1 MRNYKKLCR
10 QLALALAFST
20 GAAGFVPSSLAA
32 EAPAVSGIKAA
43 AAESANTVYLTLQ
56 EALAMAAK
64 NNRDIHL
71 AEYARD
77 LARWQRSEARRN
89 HGLKVTVDGRAG
101 RIDGKAYESAR
112 PATGLKY
119 DHDYTGTAT
128 ASFPIFTG
136 GKLENSIKAA
146 DYNYDAATLTE
157 EATKQT
163 IRQVTTAAYY
173 GVLHCFNLV
182 KVNSDSVETLREHQ
196 KNVDAAY
203 AVGTVAKNDVLRSQV
218 QLANAEQSFTNALN
232 DFYVAVSQLNN
243 IIGLP
248 TANDTR
254 PTDEMVYRG
263 YDLQLDKCLEY
274 ALTHRPDGIAAQRK
288 AKAARYA
295 LSAEKGGAL
304 PEIALVASRSV
315 AGESIDSRDHDSGDN
330 WFAGVSASWNVF
342 DNGVTRAKV
351 KQAKAQYQQA
361 LESALQQEEN
371 IRLEVRE
378 AFLNMT
384 AAERNII
391 TAGKAVEQAEEDYKI
406 ASLRYENGIGTH
418 IDVMDAEDNLN
429 RSRTNYA
436 VALYSYNIGKA
447 ELDRA
452 MGIAV
457 DLDVNAYIM
466 DERAVPL
473 KNTKYRDAKKQAGYE
488 SAVEEVPDGAKETG
502 TMESAVS
509 VSGRTMGWPA
519 AAPNENP
526 RG

>member
-1 MRNYKKLCR
+1 MRNYKRLCR

-20 GAAGFVPSSLAA
+20 GAVCFAPSSFAMETQA
-32 EAPAVSGIKAA
+32 SREIEEAA
-43 AAESANTVYLTLQ
+43 AKSSNTVYLTLE
-56 EALAMAAK
+56 EALAMAEK

-77 LARWQRSEARRN
+77 LARWQRSEIRRT
-89 HGLKVTVDGRAG
+89 HGLKVTLEGRGG
-101 RIDGKAYESAR
+101 RIDGKAYDSAR
-112 PATGLKY
+112 IIGGQKY
-119 DHDYTGTAT
+119 DHDYSGTAT
-128 ASFPIFTG
+128 ATFPIFTG
-136 GKLENSIKAA
+136 GKLEKSIKAA
-146 DYNYDAATLTE
+146 DYNYDAANLTA

-163 IRQVTTAAYY
+163 IRQATTAAYY

-232 DFYVAVSQLNN
+232 DFYVAVSKLNN

-274 ALTHRPDGIAAQRK
+274 ALSHRPDGIAARRK

-304 PEIALVASRSV
+304 PEISLVATRSV
-315 AGESIDSRDHDSGDN
+315 AGEKIDSRDHESGDN

-342 DNGVTRAKV
+342 DNGITRAKV

-361 LESALQQEEN
+361 LETALQQEEN

-378 AFLNMT
+378 AFLDMT

-391 TAGKAVEQAEEDYKI
+391 TAGKAVEQAKEDFKI

-429 RSRTNYA
+429 KSRTNYA
-436 VALYSYNIGKA
+436 VALYNYNIGKA

-457 DLDVNAYIM
+457 DLDVNAYIN
-466 DERAVPL
+466 DEHAVPL
-473 KNTKYRDAKKQAGYE
+473 KNAKYREAKKQEGYE
-488 SAVEEVPDGAKETG
+488 SAVGEVPDGAKETG
-502 TMESAVS
+502 EIQSAVS
-509 VSGRTMGWPA
+509 VSGRTMGWPP
-519 AAPNENP
+519 AAPNVNP

>member
-20 GAAGFVPSSLAA
+20 GAVGFALPSFAMEAQADRETAAA
-32 EAPAVSGIKAA
+32 EAKS
-43 AAESANTVYLTLQ
+43 SNTLSLTLA
-56 EALAMAAK
+56 EALAMAEK

-77 LARWQRSEARRN
+77 LARWQRSEIRRT
-89 HGLKVTVDGRAG
+89 HGLKVTLEGRGG
-101 RIDGKAYESAR
+101 RIDGKAYDSAR
-112 PATGLKY
+112 LTGQKY
-119 DHDYTGTAT
+119 DHDYSGTAT
-128 ASFPIFTG
+128 ATFPIFTG

-146 DYNYDAATLTE
+146 DYSYDAANLTA
-157 EATKQT
+157 EAAKQT
-163 IRQVTTAAYY
+163 IRQATTAAYY

-232 DFYVAVSQLNN
+232 DFYVAVSRLNN

-254 PTDEMVYRG
+254 PADEMVYRG

-274 ALTHRPDGIAAQRK
+274 ALSHRPDGIAARRK

-315 AGESIDSRDHDSGDN
+315 AGETIGSRNHVSGDN
-330 WFAGVSASWNVF
+330 WFAGVSASWNIF
-342 DNGVTRAKV
+342 DNGITRAKV

-361 LESALQQEEN
+361 LEAALQQEEK

-378 AFLNMT
+378 AFLDMT

-391 TAGKAVEQAEEDYKI
+391 TAGKAVEQAKEDFKI
-406 ASLRYENGIGTH
+406 ASLRYESGIGTH

-429 RSRTNYA
+429 KSRTNYA

-466 DERAVPL
+466 DEKAVPL
-473 KNTKYRDAKKQAGYE
+473 KNTKYREAKNREGYE
-488 SAVEEVPDGAKETG
+488 SAVGEVPDGAKETG
-502 TMESAVS
+502 EIQSAVS
-509 VSGRTMGWPA
+509 VSGRTMGWPD